1 MCKQLAEGYSQ
12 RATARASQGPQR
24 LDKGKEKAREGETDE
39 EDDDEEEQMSDEE
52 LQALLRDIPQFD
64 GADDEPPVDQ
74 AAVTTAVPLKKRSIG
89 DHAPKRS
96 VQSLRNQTRHTT
108 HTTHA

>member
-12 RATARASQGPQR
+12 RGTARASQGPQR
-24 LDKGKEKAREGETDE
+24 LDKGKEKACEGETDD
-39 EDDDEEEQMSDEE
+39 EDEQMSDEE

-74 AAVTTAVPLKKRSIG
+74 AAATTAVPLKKRSIG

-96 VQSLRNQTRHTT
+96 VHSPRN
-108 HTTHA
+108 